1 MEYEQTAKDISHH
14 SQGTYL
20 IGVMN
25 RNSGLIKLI
34 IL

>member
-1 MEYEQTAKDISHH
+1 MEYKQTAKDISHP
-14 SQGTYL
+14 SQETNL

-34 IL
+34 IH